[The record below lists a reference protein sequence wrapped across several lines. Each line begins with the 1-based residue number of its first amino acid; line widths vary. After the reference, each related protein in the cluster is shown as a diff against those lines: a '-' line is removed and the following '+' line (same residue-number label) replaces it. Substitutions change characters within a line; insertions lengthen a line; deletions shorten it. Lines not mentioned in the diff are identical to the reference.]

1 MRKAVVCMSLV
12 LLAPAVSAGKVY
24 VGAGVGSS
32 SAELQGTSSRIDF
45 SETGY
50 VGYVGYRVL
59 RNLAAEV
66 SYTDF
71 GSLSETVEGTSFDAE
86 LTVAALWAVG
96 ILPATPNLEICGRL
110 GWGSWD
116 ASVEATTGSSTTTTD
131 ADGTDLGYGIG
142 FGYNLTPRVGL
153 QLDWTKYDLEDAG
166 DVHFTALSARY
177 RF

>member
-1 MRKAVVCMSLV
+1 MVLV

-32 SAELQGTSSRIDF
+32 SAEIDGTSSRIDF
-45 SETGY
+45 GDTGY
-50 VGYVGYRVL
+50 VGFVGYRVL
-59 RNLAAEV
+59 RNVAAEL

-71 GSLSETVEGTSFDAE
+71 GSLSETVDGTSFDAE

-96 ILPATPNLEICGRL
+96 ILPATPNLEIYGRL

-116 ASVEATTGSSTTTTD
+116 ASVDTAAGSSTTTTD
-131 ADGTDLGYGIG
+131 TDGGDLGYGIG
-142 FGYNLTPRVGL
+142 FGYDFTPHFGIE
-153 QLDWTKYDLEDAG
+153 LDWAQYDLEDSG
-166 DVHFTALSARY
+166 DVHFTGLCGRY